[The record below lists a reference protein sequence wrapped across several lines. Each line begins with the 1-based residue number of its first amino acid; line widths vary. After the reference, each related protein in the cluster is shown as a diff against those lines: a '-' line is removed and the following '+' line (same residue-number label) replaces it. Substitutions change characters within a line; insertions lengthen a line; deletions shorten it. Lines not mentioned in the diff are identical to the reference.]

1 MQRVLNGRSQE
12 DHMTRRLAAVV
23 IVLTIF
29 PAVLYAQDNVLTVTV
44 QSADV
49 HKSPSTA
56 APVVGHASKGTAL
69 PIVRNLGSW
78 VQVTWVGAPDGIG
91 YVHTTMGRMN
101 VPTTSAPTAASPRAS
116 SSLAP
121 SSVAASASPSAAPA
135 PVPLATT
142 QRTLPPAGQGTPIS
156 HVVGVGGMVG
166 SMSSFGAT
174 ARWWHD
180 KHLGV
185 QVGFTRD
192 AMSSDTAA
200 GRVTSM
206 QIEPGVVYA
215 LFDRVPG
222 YVWIRPYVGSALSFR
237 HQTWKD
243 AAPVPAVS
251 DNAVGYRVFGGSE
264 FTFASVTQFGL
275 SAEVGYR
282 HVPTAFT
289 GFEPDRM
296 SVAVIGHWYFK

>member
-1 MQRVLNGRSQE
+1 
-12 DHMTRRLAAVV
+12 MTRRVAAVV

-69 PIVRNLGSW
+69 PVVRSLGSW

-91 YVHTTMGRMN
+91 YVHTTMGRLN
-101 VPTTSAPTAASPRAS
+101 APATSALTSTSPRTP
-116 SSLAP
+116 SSLAA
-121 SSVAASASPSAAPA
+121 SSASPSSPMPAA
-135 PVPLATT
+135 VPLAT
-142 QRTLPPAGQGTPIS
+142 QRTPATIPSGPGTPIS
-156 HVVGVGGMVG
+156 HIVGVGGMVG
-166 SMSSFGAT
+166 SMSTFGAT

-206 QIEPGVVYA
+206 QVEPGVVYA

-243 AAPVPAVS
+243 TAPVPMEPVS
-251 DNAVGYRVFGGSE
+251 DNGVGYRVFGGSE

-282 HVPTAFT
+282 HAPTAFA

-296 SVAVIGHWYFK
+296 SVAVIGHWYIK

>member
-1 MQRVLNGRSQE
+1 
-12 DHMTRRLAAVV
+12 MTRRVAAVV

-49 HKSPSTA
+49 YKSPSTA

-69 PIVRNLGSW
+69 PVVRNLGSW
-78 VQVTWVGAPDGIG
+78 VKVTWDDAPDSVG
-91 YVHTTMGRMN
+91 YVHTTMGRLN
-101 VPTTSAPTAASPRAS
+101 PAAASAPPSTAPRASSALASAPTAS
-116 SSLAP
+116 SSP
-121 SSVAASASPSAAPA
+121 SSLSSPAPA
-135 PVPLATT
+135 AVPLATT

-156 HVVGVGGMVG
+156 HVVGIGGMVG

-192 AMSSDTAA
+192 AMSSETAT

-243 AAPVPAVS
+243 AAPVAPVS
-251 DNAVGYRVFGGSE
+251 DNGVGYRVFGGSE

-275 SAEVGYR
+275 SAELGYR
-282 HVPTAFT
+282 HVPTAFA

>member
-1 MQRVLNGRSQE
+1 
-12 DHMTRRLAAVV
+12 MTRRLAAVV

-49 HKSPSTA
+49 YKSPSTA

-69 PIVRNLGSW
+69 PVLRNLGSW
-78 VQVTWVGAPDGIG
+78 VQVTWVGVPEGVG
-91 YVHTTMGRMN
+91 YVHTTMGRLN
-101 VPTTSAPTAASPRAS
+101 TPTPSAPTTTTSQRAP

-121 SSVAASASPSAAPA
+121 SSTSTSASPSSSAPA
-135 PVPLATT
+135 AVPLAT
-142 QRTLPPAGQGTPIS
+142 QRTPGSTGVSPSGQGTPIS
-156 HVVGVGGMVG
+156 HIVGVGGMVG
-166 SMSSFGAT
+166 SMSTFGAT

-243 AAPVPAVS
+243 TAPVPMEPAS
-251 DNAVGYRVFGGSE
+251 DNGVGYRVFGGSE

>member
-1 MQRVLNGRSQE
+1 
-12 DHMTRRLAAVV
+12 MTRRVAAVV

-56 APVVGHASKGTAL
+56 APVVGHASKGMAL
-69 PIVRNLGSW
+69 PVVRNLGSW
-78 VQVTWVGAPDGIG
+78 VQVTWADAPDSVG
-91 YVHTTMGRMN
+91 YVHTTMGRLN
-101 VPTTSAPTAASPRAS
+101 APTGSAPATTSSRPT
-116 SSLAP
+116 
-121 SSVAASASPSAAPA
+121 SSVGAPSPSAPPSSYAPA
-135 PVPLATT
+135 PVPLAT
-142 QRTLPPAGQGTPIS
+142 QRTPGSAGVPPAGQGTPIS
-156 HVVGVGGMVG
+156 HILGVGGMVG

-192 AMSSDTAA
+192 AMSSETAT

-243 AAPVPAVS
+243 AAPVAPVS
-251 DNAVGYRVFGGSE
+251 DNGVGYRVFGGSE